1 MMALTHAAIAASG
14 CSLILGTAEPL
25 ALSLAVI
32 GSQLPDIDSSSSII
46 GQIFFPISH
55 WIEERYPHRSI
66 THSFLASIF
75 LGILSFFCGYF
86 WLSYSWKIWL
96 ALPLGHLLACFSDCF
111 TRQGVQLF
119 WPQRIW
125 CISVSNPRRRLVT
138 GSPPEYWVLAVAIA
152 VLVVAVNVNS
162 QGSFASVLGSR
173 LGLAD
178 EIARQYRESAASH
191 HVWVNLEGYK
201 IGDRTPIEGK
211 FFILDGQGDR
221 FIITDGQ
228 AIWRTGAQVEIEKLS
243 IEEGDRAIVKVEPV
257 EFQDELVSEKL
268 RSHLSEGSASWVS
281 GSIAVEFGDEIRVT
295 PKPFELTTI
304 SVAGD
309 NVTFNH
315 RSLEQA
321 IADLAD
327 QYGTGTLTIKSF
339 TPSPFQ

>member
-1 MMALTHAAIAASG
+1 MLALTHAAIAAAG
-14 CSLILGTAEPL
+14 TSLILGTAEPL
-25 ALSLAVI
+25 SLSLAVV
-32 GSQLPDIDSSSSII
+32 GSQLPDIDTTTSFV
-46 GQIFFPISH
+46 GQVFFPISS
-55 WIEERYPHRSI
+55 WIEDRYPHRSI
-66 THSFLASIF
+66 THSLAASIL
-75 LGILSFFCGYF
+75 LGVLSFFCGYY
-86 WLSYSWKIWL
+86 WLGYHWKIWL

-119 WPQRIW
+119 WPERVW

-138 GSPPEYWVLAVAIA
+138 GSSAEYWVLAVAIA

-191 HVWVNLEGYK
+191 HVWANVKGYRV
-201 IGDRTPIEGK
+201 GDRTPIEGK
-211 FFILDGQGDR
+211 FFILDGQGDK
-221 FIITDGQ
+221 FTITDGE
-228 AIWRTGAQVEIEKLS
+228 AIWRTGAEIEIEKLS
-243 IEEGDRAIVKVEPV
+243 IEEGDRVIVKVEPV
-257 EFQDELVSEKL
+257 EFRDELVSEKL
-268 RSHLSEGSASWVS
+268 RSHLSESSASWVS

-295 PKPFELTTI
+295 TKPFELQTI
-304 SVAGD
+304 NVAGD
-309 NVTFNH
+309 NVNLSYH
-315 RSLEQA
+315 PLEQA